1 MNQAWAAAW
10 VAKSPQFITYRFSS
24 GAVAGDAVMVGA
36 GASEVVEGGAVVGGA
51 VGAVGRLWLSALC
64 CLCRCLK
71 AARKHRLNRRFLR
84 LVNAQ
89 FPPAF
94 TATQLATYSHRYPTA
109 GGSHS
114 AGSRSPL
121 ERFED
126 ADTAISVSGDASS
139 FANASRREE
148 LQLLAPESHASA
160 SGTRWSI
167 SNDRGSVVVVPSK
180 AESHRPLVGRQPSL
194 VSTGSSDSAART
206 SYRVL
211 QLSPSTSDQ

>member
-1 MNQAWAAAW
+1 
-10 VAKSPQFITYRFSS
+10 V
-24 GAVAGDAVMVGA
+24 
-36 GASEVVEGGAVVGGA
+36 A
-51 VGAVGRLWLSALC
+51 VGVVAVCVAASKQPESTDSIAVFSAWSMLSS
-64 CLCRCLK
+64 
-71 AARKHRLNRRFLR
+71 HR
-84 LVNAQ
+84 
-89 FPPAF
+89 AF

-114 AGSRSPL
+114 AGSRSPF